1 MHFPLERGQH
11 HQQQKKPR
19 VVNPDQSTIWP
30 GGIGDDWLPKGL
42 SSPSL
47 AKGGDIGFE
56 GESWMSL
63 EFKMVKYLPKRTEK
77 NMCLSHQSEFI

>member
-11 HQQQKKPR
+11 HQQKKKPR
-19 VVNPDQSTIWP
+19 VVNPYQSTTWP

-77 NMCLSHQSEFI
+77 NMCV